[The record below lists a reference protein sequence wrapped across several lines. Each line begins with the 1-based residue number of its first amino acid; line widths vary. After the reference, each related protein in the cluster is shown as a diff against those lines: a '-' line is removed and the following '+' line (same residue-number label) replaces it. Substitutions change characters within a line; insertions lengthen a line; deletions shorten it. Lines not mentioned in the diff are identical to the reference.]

1 MPEPAPFP
9 HRSAAH
15 ARRRRYTLG
24 ALALILLGAALRVLL
39 AVTLPVGYDEVYVM
53 GLGLDAM
60 HASTAAA
67 LLDVPITRS
76 TAVTPLWWWVQY
88 LPTWVAG
95 DISLLALRLMPVLLG
110 VATLVIAWYAACRS
124 FGRRPALAFL
134 AFLTLSDVLIFTN
147 ARGEFAESFILPV
160 IVLAVCAAGRAG
172 RVVQRGAFGAI
183 VMLVALVKGILF
195 VGLMLGVECV
205 LALVNRMRRPARLAG
220 LGLAL
225 VIALVPP
232 VAYLVW
238 AHLHVA
244 GAVIQHDATTAPGI
258 AALVRAL
265 LFDYTTIKAH
275 VTGSLVDAAY
285 LFLDFDVWP
294 LAALTAPL
302 LVCACVSGACLAI
315 RDRLQPRTRRG
326 CARLALTLWTLV
338 GAVVVISR
346 GTLGARFHLVYLPA
360 AWMLAALWL
369 TQRRAAPGWP
379 TTVALSAFWSA
390 YVGFAASWR
399 DWGNGLHDP
408 ARGALVG
415 AALFVVTLLLTRLLR
430 RDPQRAPG
438 RAGLAAVLVALSAWG
453 LSGPMSWAGI
463 SRFEPMPRGKELAL
477 LDAARSH
484 RPPPETPVPRTLYID
499 LANYYLAGAP
509 DTPENRARGLHY
521 ARLEARRK
529 PDDPRAWFYVGEG
542 ILRTGGDPA
551 HARDAWRRSLELA
564 PNAQL
569 AQRLARLESAL
580 EPAPP

>member
-9 HRSAAH
+9 PRSDAQ
-15 ARRRRYTLG
+15 ARQRRYALS
-24 ALALILLGAALRVLL
+24 ALALIFLGAGLRVLL

-88 LPTWVAG
+88 LPTRVAG
-95 DISLLALRLMPVLLG
+95 DVSLLALRLMPVLLG

-134 AFLTLSDVLIFTN
+134 AFLTFSDVLIFTN
-147 ARGEFAESFILPV
+147 ARGEFAESLFLPSV
-160 IVLAVCAAGRAG
+160 VLAVCAAGRAG
-172 RVVQRGAFGAI
+172 RIVQRGALGAI
-183 VMLVALVKGILF
+183 VMLVALVKGIFFL
-195 VGLMLGVECV
+195 GLMIGAECV
-205 LALVNRMRRPARLAG
+205 LALVSRTRRLARLAG

-225 VIALVPP
+225 VIALLPP
-232 VAYLVW
+232 LAYLVW
-238 AHLHVA
+238 AHRHVA
-244 GAVIQHDATTAPGI
+244 GAVIQHDAATAPGI

-265 LFDYTTIKAH
+265 LFDYATIKAH

-302 LVCACVSGACLAI
+302 LVCACVWGACRAI
-315 RDRLQPRTRRG
+315 RDRLQPRSRRG
-326 CARLALTLWTLV
+326 CARLVLTLWTLV
-338 GAVVVISR
+338 GAVVVIGR

-369 TQRRAAPGWP
+369 TQRRSARRWP
-379 TTVALSAFWSA
+379 STIAFSAFWSG
-390 YVGFAASWR
+390 YVGFAASWQ
-399 DWGNGLHDP
+399 DWGNGLHNP
-408 ARGALVG
+408 LRGALVG
-415 AALFVVTLLLTRLLR
+415 VGSLMVTLLLARLLR

-453 LSGPMSWAGI
+453 FSGPMSWAGI
-463 SRFEPMPRGKELAL
+463 SRFEPMPRGPELEI
-477 LDAARSH
+477 LDAARSG
-484 RPPPETPVPRTLYID
+484 RPLPDLPVPRTLYID
-499 LANYYLAGAP
+499 LANYFLAGAP

-521 ARLEARRK
+521 ARLEIRRK

-551 HARDAWRRSLELA
+551 QARDAWRRSLELR
-564 PNAQL
+564 PNDQL

-580 EPAPP
+580 ESAPP